1 MSCEWRGQRGAISGM
16 NVAKLCTFI
25 SKEPTLS
32 FLQPTPKIFWAAMLC
47 WLHIDSLHRKWAL
60 LKWTYTYRDRNEFR
74 KLSLWI
80 FGLSSST
87 TSTECEKEYSF
98 QDDSIGRRVECFQS
112 NSFAILF
119 HFPHGQ
125 YLRKSSG
132 QWGGICKDPQPFPM
146 KRQLLHWS
154 YNQSTEDRRNNSR
167 DKREFSGT
175 WESFY
180 RQALDNPERET

>member
-1 MSCEWRGQRGAISGM
+1 MYVHFKRAHFVVFTTYSKNFLSSDVM
-16 NVAKLCTFI
+16 LVAYW
-25 SKEPTLS
+25 
-32 FLQPTPKIFWAAMLC
+32 FLAST
-47 WLHIDSLHRKWAL
+47 KWAL